1 MFEPRSPTSP
11 RPAKKAAPG
20 ASIDGVL
27 VCETAP
33 QGVEC
38 LVGAVRDELFG
49 PVVTFGLGGVFVE
62 VFDDIATRVPPFDRA
77 EARRMIDQTA
87 APRCCGAPEA
97 RSVATSRA
105 WWT

>member
-1 MFEPRSPTSP
+1 DLVRT
-11 RPAKKAAPG
+11 AKKAAPD

-38 LVGAVRDELFG
+38 LVGATHDELFG

-62 VFDDIATRVPPFDRA
+62 IFDDVAIRVPPFDRA
-77 EARRMIDQTA
+77 EARRMIEQTK
-87 APRCCGAPEA
+87 G
-97 RSVATSRA
+97 
-105 WWT
+105 